1 MHTYHNEQ
9 GELNG
14 LVYSYTEEFYSAGT
28 EEFHE
33 TITNTLQKIFSIGRK
48 DE

>member
-14 LVYSYTEEFYSAGT
+14 LVYSYTEEFYSVGK
-28 EEFHE
+28 EEYHD
-33 TITNTLQKIFSIGRK
+33 TITDTLQKRFTVRRK